1 MVQNIKAGYPIN
13 LYLSKWRL
21 TVFLIAG
28 GFCIWLGRLDILVA
42 AELIIRTLAFL
53 VLVFGIIFILTGC
66 LILFNTAPN
75 LTIRSTG
82 LNHFA
87 LFKKGSR
94 SHYYWKDIK
103 NISLESQVL
112 KHHRTWHLRLITK
125 KGATFDIRLLPM
137 KYESIKLN
145 EKEIYHLIQQSF
157 EGRRS
162 ADINDV
168 PMRIYDRISL
178 R

>member
-1 MVQNIKAGYPIN
+1 MNKNLKASYPIN
-13 LYLSKWRL
+13 LYFSKKSSI
-21 TVFLIAG
+21 VYFLFGI
-28 GFCIWLGRLDILVA
+28 FFIWLGRLDILIA
-42 AELIIRTLAFL
+42 AEMIIRILAFL
-53 VLVFGIIFILTGC
+53 VLIFGIIFILTGC

-82 LNHFA
+82 FNHLD
-87 LFKKGSR
+87 LFKKGGR

-112 KHHRTWHLRLITK
+112 KHHRMWHLRLITK

-162 ADINDV
+162 ADINAV
-168 PMRIYDRISL
+168 SLRIRDRISL

>member
-28 GFCIWLGRLDILVA
+28 GFCIWLGRLDILIVD
-42 AELIIRTLAFL
+42 ELIVRMLAFL
-53 VLVFGIIFILTGC
+53 TVLIGILFILLF
-66 LILFNTAPN
+66 LIALLNTAPN

-87 LFKKGSR
+87 LFKKGR
-94 SHYYWKDIK
+94 RAHYYWKDIK